1 MPNFRRRRYRHTVWH
16 EFTRGA
22 PLAVFLATGLLILYN
37 LLPVLELVAVALLL
51 ALVLRTT
58 LRWLQK
64 IFRVRWVA
72 VMILVGLIGGF
83 VLFIG
88 LVVIPSFV
96 QEAQHLSLALPKY
109 LNSLIHLSRLLHN
122 SLSYV
127 PDLSQ
132 GLEQLKGIVGR
143 IVSYFPLLLRSTF
156 DLSLQVIAT
165 LILALYM
172 AYDPDA
178 LLRGIL
184 RLSPRRQ
191 HERIKRLLESTKVRL
206 RGWIFSTGLAML
218 IMALGR

>member
-37 LLPVLELVAVALLL
+37 LLPVVELVAVALLL

-109 LNSLIHLSRLLHN
+109 LNSLIHLSRRLHN
-122 SLSYV
+122 SVSYV
-127 PDLSQ
+127 PSIPRLGAVEGNCQSNSE
-132 GLEQLKGIVGR
+132 L
-143 IVSYFPLLLRSTF
+143 
-156 DLSLQVIAT
+156 LSLTAQKHFRSVSSSHCNTNSRPLHGLRPRCFAPRHLATIA
-165 LILALYM
+165 AQ
-172 AYDPDA
+172 A
-178 LLRGIL
+178 
-184 RLSPRRQ
+184 RR
-191 HERIKRLLESTKVRL
+191 ED
-206 RGWIFSTGLAML
+206 
-218 IMALGR
+218 